1 MSSATSH
8 IPAPLHGRSRE
19 GSHGLR
25 PHIGV
30 LLHRSRLDRM
40 LAEGAD
46 PAASRELSLRARQ
59 ITKLSYRCGVAEG
72 FERALAATEGPSA
85 RLSSAVP
92 PAKYEVRAARAALL
106 ELFIELRERASVE
119 PAGVALAKQILTDG
133 ASPLYI
139 ESRNDALWKALR
151 RATAALDG
159 S

>member
-19 GSHGLR
+19 ESHGLR

-85 RLSSAVP
+85 PLSI
-92 PAKYEVRAARAALL
+92 R
-106 ELFIELRERASVE
+106 RASSSSRLI
-119 PAGVALAKQILTDG
+119 A
-133 ASPLYI
+133 ASI
-139 ESRNDALWKALR
+139 SLR
-151 RATAALDG
+151 PSFAFCTAALMTLIV
-159 S
+159 SS